1 MGKRRSYCLRL
12 FVGKPLKS
20 YDRFKDFVAKADD
33 ADRQADQAKKP
44 AVQEAWRRIAANY
57 RDLAM
62 MEQAARRKRRK
73 PAP

>member
-1 MGKRRSYCLRL
+1 M
-12 FVGKPLKS
+12 GKPLKS
-20 YDRFKDFVAKADD
+20 DDRFKDFVAKADD
-33 ADRQADQAKKP
+33 AARQAEQALFL
-44 AVQEAWRRIAANY
+44 AVHEAWRRLAVNY